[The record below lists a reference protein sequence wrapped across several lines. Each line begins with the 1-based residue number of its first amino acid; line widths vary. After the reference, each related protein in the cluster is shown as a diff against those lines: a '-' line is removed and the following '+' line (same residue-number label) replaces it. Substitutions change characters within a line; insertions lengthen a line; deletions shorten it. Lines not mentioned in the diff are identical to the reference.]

1 MPRLVEDAVPEGLV
15 KLPLITLVGLLDE
28 FETKGFERGLLY
40 DPVML
45 LTAVTLLVKFVLLLV
60 DNVFPVTKGLEL
72 VLYLGT
78 LFTPR
83 DELKLL
89 LGVITELGLIVLILE
104 LVVFVLRLLVLGL
117 AIILSFNPM
126 KVSSKFLSIFLLK
139 ISSLFFSIVSKQ
151 FDTNTSWRL
160 L

>member
-1 MPRLVEDAVPEGLV
+1 MLFTE
-15 KLPLITLVGLLDE
+15 
-28 FETKGFERGLLY
+28 
-40 DPVML
+40 VM
-45 LTAVTLLVKFVLLLV
+45 LLVKFVLLLV
-60 DNVFPVTKGLEL
+60 DIVFPVTKGLEL
-72 VLYLGT
+72 VLYFGT

-104 LVVFVLRLLVLGL
+104 LVVFVFRLLVLGF

-126 KVSSKFLSIFLLK
+126 KVSSKFLSRFLFQ

-151 FDTNTSWRL
+151 FDTNTSCRL
-160 L
+160 LYVLILEFLVRLAYALLESMVTISLPVTFSLFFFFR